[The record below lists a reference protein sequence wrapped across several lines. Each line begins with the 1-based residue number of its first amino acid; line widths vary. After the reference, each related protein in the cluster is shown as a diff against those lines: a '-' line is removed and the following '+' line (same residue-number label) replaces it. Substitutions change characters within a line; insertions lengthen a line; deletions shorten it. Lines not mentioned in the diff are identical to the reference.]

1 MAGEAPFE
9 RLVLAP
15 EHVAMGM
22 PFGAAVG
29 IVSDGEGFRQL
40 LVKLKPLVVV
50 LFEPPASMA
59 DISAVLAER
68 RHRDGLRAVLI
79 NGPSKIS
86 ARLDAMR
93 DGFDEAFGSD
103 VDGRELEGR
112 LTLLAAKA
120 RAGQRDQQIV
130 ISDDV
135 SLDTGARELRVR
147 GRGIHLRPRE
157 SALLEVFALEPGRTF
172 SRKQLMDAVAG
183 GATHRD
189 LRTIDVH
196 IRWLRAKLDREHAA
210 PARLVTVR
218 GLGYRLETDV
228 APLTRR

>member
-1 MAGEAPFE
+1 MAIDAPLE

-22 PFGAAVG
+22 PFSAAVG
-29 IVSDGEGFRQL
+29 MVSDGEGFRQL
-40 LVKLKPLVVV
+40 LVKLKPSVVGV
-50 LFEPPASMA
+50 FVPPATLV
-59 DISAVLAER
+59 DVSAVLAER
-68 RHRDGLRAVLI
+68 RLREGLRAVLI
-79 NGPSKIS
+79 NGPSKIN

-112 LTLLAAKA
+112 LTLLAAQA
-120 RAGQRDQQIV
+120 RARQRDQQIV

-147 GRGIHLRPRE
+147 GHGIHLRPRE
-157 SALLEVFALEPGRTF
+157 SALLEIFAREPGRTF
-172 SRKQLMDAVAG
+172 SRKQLLDAVACG
-183 GATHRD
+183 KPHRD

-218 GLGYRLETDV
+218 GVGYRLETDV